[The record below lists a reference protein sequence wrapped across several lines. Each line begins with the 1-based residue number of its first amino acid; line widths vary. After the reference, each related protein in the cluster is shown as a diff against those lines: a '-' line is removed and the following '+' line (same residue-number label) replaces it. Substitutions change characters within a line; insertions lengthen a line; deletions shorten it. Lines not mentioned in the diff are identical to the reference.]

1 MFDVFLSAL
10 EIYISTLISVYIGG
24 SIIKAVIKDGSALI
38 WTICSPIIVGFF
50 YWDQLPDKMA
60 THFDM
65 EGTPNGWS
73 SKWFAIIG
81 IPVVLA
87 VVNVLC
93 TILTETDPR
102 RHKYPEKMMKLVYW
116 ICPVVSWIC
125 AGLTISYELGVE
137 FAAMPKF
144 ASLLMGIMF
153 IVIGNYLPKVKQNY
167 YMGIKLPWTYS
178 DEENW
183 NRTHRMAGKLWVVG
197 GIVLLLNFFLEI
209 FIIGKTAEAT
219 AVKRLKP
226 NIISTC
232 RHSKIAKATGI
243 FIVPII

>member
-1 MFDVFLSAL
+1 MKKELKKTL
-10 EIYISTLISVYIGG
+10 TLTTLIT
-24 SIIKAVIKDGSALI
+24 LL
-38 WTICSPIIVGFF
+38 PIFVGLF
-50 YWDQLPDKMA
+50 YWNQLPDKMA

-65 EGTPNGWS
+65 TGTPNGWS
-73 SKWFAIIG
+73 SKWFAVIG

-125 AGLTISYELGVE
+125 AGLTISYELGIE

-144 ASLLMGIMF
+144 GSLFMGIMF
-153 IVIGNYLPKVKQNY
+153 VVIGNYLPKVKQNY

-197 GIVLLLNFFLEI
+197 GIVLLLNFFLDI
-209 FIIGKTAEAT
+209 PSLTI
-219 AVKRLKP
+219 AVLILMILIPTVYSWAFSRKKD
-226 NIISTC
+226 
-232 RHSKIAKATGI
+232 KEKME
-243 FIVPII
+243 

>member
-1 MFDVFLSAL
+1 MKKELRK
-10 EIYISTLISVYIGG
+10 TLTLTT
-24 SIIKAVIKDGSALI
+24 IITLL
-38 WTICSPIIVGFF
+38 PILVGLF
-50 YWDQLPDKMA
+50 YWNQLPDKMA

-81 IPVVLA
+81 IPIFLA
-87 VVNVLC
+87 LVNVLC

-116 ICPVVSWIC
+116 ICPVISWVC
-125 AGLTISYELGVE
+125 AGTVVSYGLGME
-137 FAAMPKF
+137 FFNTPRF
-144 ASLLMGIMF
+144 ASFFVGLLF
-153 IVIGNYLPKVKQNY
+153 VVIGNYLPKVKQNY

-197 GIVLLLNFFLEI
+197 GIIILLNVFLGISGLEI
-209 FIIGKTAEAT
+209 LILILMVVIPTVYSFLYSRKKDKE
-219 AVKRLKP
+219 V
-226 NIISTC
+226 
-232 RHSKIAKATGI
+232 
-243 FIVPII
+243 

>member
-1 MFDVFLSAL
+1 MEMKKELKK
-10 EIYISTLISVYIGG
+10 TLTLTT
-24 SIIKAVIKDGSALI
+24 IITLL
-38 WTICSPIIVGFF
+38 PIFVGVF
-50 YWDQLPDKMA
+50 YWNQLPDKMA

-65 EGTPNGWS
+65 TGTPNGWS
-73 SKWFAIIG
+73 SKWFAVIG

-125 AGLTISYELGVE
+125 AGLTISYELGIE

-144 ASLLMGIMF
+144 GSLFMGIMF
-153 IVIGNYLPKVKQNY
+153 VVIGNYLPKVKQNY

-197 GIVLLLNFFLEI
+197 GIVLLLNFFLDI
-209 FIIGKTAEAT
+209 PSLAIVVLIIMM
-219 AVKRLKP
+219 L
-226 NIISTC
+226 
-232 RHSKIAKATGI
+232 
-243 FIVPII
+243 VPTIYSWAFSRKKDKEKME

>member
-1 MFDVFLSAL
+1 MKKEPKKTLTL
-10 EIYISTLISVYIGG
+10 TTLIT
-24 SIIKAVIKDGSALI
+24 LL
-38 WTICSPIIVGFF
+38 PIFVGLF
-50 YWDQLPDKMA
+50 YWNQLPDKMA

-65 EGTPNGWS
+65 TGTPNGWS
-73 SKWFAIIG
+73 SKWFAVIG

-125 AGLTISYELGVE
+125 AGLTISYELGIE

-144 ASLLMGIMF
+144 GSLFMGIMF
-153 IVIGNYLPKVKQNY
+153 VVIGNYLPKVKQNY

-197 GIVLLLNFFLEI
+197 GIVLLLNFFLDI
-209 FIIGKTAEAT
+209 PSLTIVVLIIMI
-219 AVKRLKP
+219 L
-226 NIISTC
+226 
-232 RHSKIAKATGI
+232 
-243 FIVPII
+243 VPTVYSWAFSRKKDKEKME

>member
-1 MFDVFLSAL
+1 MKKELKKTL
-10 EIYISTLISVYIGG
+10 TLTTLIT
-24 SIIKAVIKDGSALI
+24 LL
-38 WTICSPIIVGFF
+38 PILVGLF
-50 YWDQLPDKMA
+50 YWNQLPDKMA

-73 SKWFAIIG
+73 SKWFAVIG
-81 IPVVLA
+81 IPVFLA
-87 VVNVLC
+87 LVNVLC

-125 AGLTISYELGVE
+125 AGLTISYELGIE

-144 ASLLMGIMF
+144 GSLFVGIMF
-153 IVIGNYLPKVKQNY
+153 VVIGNYLPKIKQNY

-183 NRTHRMAGKLWVVG
+183 NRTHRMAGQLWVVG
-197 GIVLLLNFFLEI
+197 GIILLLNFFLQITGLEI
-209 FIIGKTAEAT
+209 VVLFSMILIPTVYSWAFSRKKDKE
-219 AVKRLKP
+219 KME
-226 NIISTC
+226 
-232 RHSKIAKATGI
+232 
-243 FIVPII
+243 

>member
-1 MFDVFLSAL
+1 MKKELKKTL
-10 EIYISTLISVYIGG
+10 TLTTLIT
-24 SIIKAVIKDGSALI
+24 LL
-38 WTICSPIIVGFF
+38 PIFVGLF
-50 YWDQLPDKMA
+50 YWNQLPDKMA

-65 EGTPNGWS
+65 TGTPNGWS
-73 SKWFAIIG
+73 SKWFAVIG

-125 AGLTISYELGVE
+125 AGLTISYEVGIE

-144 ASLLMGIMF
+144 GSLFMGIMF
-153 IVIGNYLPKVKQNY
+153 VVIGNYLPKVKQNY

-197 GIVLLLNFFLEI
+197 GIVLLLNFFLDI
-209 FIIGKTAEAT
+209 PSLTIVVLIIMI
-219 AVKRLKP
+219 L
-226 NIISTC
+226 
-232 RHSKIAKATGI
+232 
-243 FIVPII
+243 VPTVYSWAFSRKKDKEKME

>member
-1 MFDVFLSAL
+1 MKKELKKTL
-10 EIYISTLISVYIGG
+10 TLTTLIT
-24 SIIKAVIKDGSALI
+24 LL
-38 WTICSPIIVGFF
+38 PILVGLF
-50 YWDQLPDKMA
+50 YWNQLPDKMA

-73 SKWFAIIG
+73 SKWFAVIG
-81 IPVVLA
+81 IPAVLA

-93 TILTETDPR
+93 TVLTETDPR

-144 ASLLMGIMF
+144 ASLLIGIMF
-153 IVIGNYLPKVKQNY
+153 VVIGNYLPKVKQNY

-197 GIVLLLNFFLEI
+197 GIVLLLNFFLGITGLEI
-209 FIIGKTAEAT
+209 AVLIIM
-219 AVKRLKP
+219 
-226 NIISTC
+226 
-232 RHSKIAKATGI
+232 
-243 FIVPII
+243 IVVPTVYSWAFSRKKDKEKME

>member
-1 MFDVFLSAL
+1 MKKELKRTLAL
-10 EIYISTLISVYIGG
+10 TTLIT
-24 SIIKAVIKDGSALI
+24 LL
-38 WTICSPIIVGFF
+38 PILVGLF
-50 YWDQLPDKMA
+50 YWNQLPDKMA

-65 EGTPNGWS
+65 TGTPNGWS
-73 SKWFAIIG
+73 SKWFAVIG
-81 IPVVLA
+81 IPLVLA

-125 AGLTISYELGVE
+125 AGLTISYELGIE

-144 ASLLMGIMF
+144 GSLFMGIMF

-197 GIVLLLNFFLEI
+197 GIVLLLNFFLDI
-209 FIIGKTAEAT
+209 PSLTIVVLIIMI
-219 AVKRLKP
+219 L
-226 NIISTC
+226 
-232 RHSKIAKATGI
+232 
-243 FIVPII
+243 VPTVYSWAFSRKKDKEKME

>member
-1 MFDVFLSAL
+1 MKKELKKTL
-10 EIYISTLISVYIGG
+10 TLTTLIT
-24 SIIKAVIKDGSALI
+24 LL
-38 WTICSPIIVGFF
+38 PILVGLF
-50 YWDQLPDKMA
+50 YWNQLPDKMA

-73 SKWFAIIG
+73 SKWFAVIG
-81 IPVVLA
+81 IPAVLA
-87 VVNVLC
+87 VVNALC

-116 ICPVVSWIC
+116 TCPVVSWIC
-125 AGLTISYELGVE
+125 AGLTISYGLGIE

-144 ASLLMGIMF
+144 GSLFIGIMF
-153 IVIGNYLPKVKQNY
+153 VVIGNYLPKVKQNY

-209 FIIGKTAEAT
+209 TGLEIAVLIIMI
-219 AVKRLKP
+219 L
-226 NIISTC
+226 
-232 RHSKIAKATGI
+232 
-243 FIVPII
+243 VPTVYSWAFSRKKDKEKME

>member
-1 MFDVFLSAL
+1 MKKELKKTLTLTTIITLLPILVGL
-10 EIYISTLISVYIGG
+10 IYWN
-24 SIIKAVIKDGSALI
+24 K
-38 WTICSPIIVGFF
+38 
-50 YWDQLPDKMA
+50 LPEKMA

-81 IPVVLA
+81 IPIFLA
-87 VVNVLC
+87 LVNVLC

-116 ICPVVSWIC
+116 ICPVISWVC
-125 AGLTISYELGVE
+125 AGTVVSYGLGME
-137 FAAMPKF
+137 FFNTPRF
-144 ASLLMGIMF
+144 ASFFVGLLF
-153 IVIGNYLPKVKQNY
+153 VVIGNYLPKVKQNY

-197 GIVLLLNFFLEI
+197 GIIILLNVFLGISGLEI
-209 FIIGKTAEAT
+209 LILILMVVIPTVYSFLYSRKKDKE
-219 AVKRLKP
+219 V
-226 NIISTC
+226 
-232 RHSKIAKATGI
+232 
-243 FIVPII
+243 

>member
-1 MFDVFLSAL
+1 MKKELKKTL
-10 EIYISTLISVYIGG
+10 TLTTLIT
-24 SIIKAVIKDGSALI
+24 LL
-38 WTICSPIIVGFF
+38 PILVGLF
-50 YWDQLPDKMA
+50 YWNQLPDKMA

-65 EGTPNGWS
+65 AGTPNGWS
-73 SKWFAIIG
+73 SKWFAVIG
-81 IPVVLA
+81 IPAVLA
-87 VVNVLC
+87 VVNALC

-125 AGLTISYELGVE
+125 AGLTISYGLGIE

-144 ASLLMGIMF
+144 GSLFIGIMF
-153 IVIGNYLPKVKQNY
+153 VVIGNYLPKVKQNY

-209 FIIGKTAEAT
+209 TGLEIAVLIIMI
-219 AVKRLKP
+219 L
-226 NIISTC
+226 
-232 RHSKIAKATGI
+232 
-243 FIVPII
+243 VPTVYSWAFSRKKDKEKME